1 MPLEID
7 SDNRLVD
14 TTLVD
19 ASLAFKAPTITDET
33 YSLNV
38 ARMTVMWSVG
48 GFGTFLLN
56 FLNKTLEGTIY
67 ENSYVEVA
75 ATGTAAILA
84 SRVYAVLGMRSCFIL
99 SYSMCMVGGLLV
111 YTAEANKLDVRFA
124 AQWIGFHVAS
134 QKEAMDI
141 LVPQFI
147 FLSKLGINMA
157 YLSTYTASFSDETLF
172 PASLRATAIGQC

>member
-1 MPLEID
+1 MDIDIDCEERGALMPLEID
-7 SDNRLVD
+7 AERLVD
-14 TTLVD
+14 TTVSNKAD
-19 ASLAFKAPTITDET
+19 SNLAFKTPTITDET

-84 SRVYAVLGMRSCFIL
+84 SRVYALLGMRSCFIL
-99 SYSMCMVGGLLV
+99 SYTMCIVGGLLV
-111 YTAEANKLDVRFA
+111 YSAEANKLDMRLL
-124 AQWIGFHVAS
+124 AQSIGFHVAS
-134 QKEAMDI
+134 
-141 LVPQFI
+141 
-147 FLSKLGINMA
+147 
-157 YLSTYTASFSDETLF
+157 
-172 PASLRATAIGQC
+172 